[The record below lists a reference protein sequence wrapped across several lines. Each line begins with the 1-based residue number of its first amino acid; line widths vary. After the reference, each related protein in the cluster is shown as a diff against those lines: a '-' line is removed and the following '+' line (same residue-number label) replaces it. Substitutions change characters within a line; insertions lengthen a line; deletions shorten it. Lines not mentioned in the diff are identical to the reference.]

1 MDQRRQE
8 WKNRRKAYKKAKRKY
23 IFHWRGLCVLF
34 LVLAV
39 VSAPLTVIA
48 KRNDNRLADR
58 FGGDFWRLSKED
70 KNAVYYASDF
80 ETPEHLAEHAKEIY
94 KQATCESAVLLMNDQ
109 NALPLPSGSQVSLF
123 FDSEG
128 NPLYSRR
135 AELETALKEVGFT
148 LRDGE
153 ADVALVCLSGAPE
166 GETLSLLQTAADA
179 SEKLVVLLC
188 ADRLT
193 RGDFLTGDA
202 CGMDAAMLLGNVYEP
217 NAVAEML
224 AGKTSPSGRLPYTQ
238 TTATNPTLSG
248 VYGGNPGENIPEN
261 ALSYTVAREGIY
273 TGYKYFE
280 TRYED
285 YVMGN
290 GNAGNFAY
298 ADVVVFPFGYGLSYT
313 IFSYSDMTVAHH
325 AQTDKFE
332 LTITVTNT
340 GTVAAKEAVQV
351 YAQTPYTEYDRDNGI
366 EKSSVSLVGMAKTKL
381 LAPGDSEKVT
391 VLVNKADMFSYD
403 SVAGAYR
410 LDAGNYYLT
419 VARDAH
425 AAVNNILAAKECTPE
440 STEYRMTTAGD
451 ATLTY
456 RWEQLQPETKV
467 SQNSL
472 PFADPSGYPGI
483 TEEVKW
489 LSRKD
494 WSSADNDTTKQFQFT
509 QQLLEDMGKTQYSPG
524 DYPSVPM
531 PTMGA
536 QNGRKLCD
544 MVGLAFDDPQWQ
556 TLLDQLSF
564 HEMQEMLSDAYRV
577 LLPAESVQA
586 PGIRYGYGSVDSL
599 AATFNT
605 ELMYELGTLLG
616 NFCLQEGV
624 TGLQISGDGAEDV
637 FLAGKTCAGQVLG
650 VQSKGV
656 IALVEGKDL
665 ENIALWLNEQTAREQ
680 YLRFWQYALQEG
692 NAKGMVVS
700 SHRLGAQWFGSA
712 TELMQNILREEWGY
726 TGIALCGSE
735 LASQMSYADGVMA
748 GITGFG
754 TLEQGDIDQLA
765 NYKNDPVVVSAMRQA
780 CHYHLFVL
788 ANSAAMN
795 GIGENTV
802 VHSTEIWLVMVLAA
816 VFAASAVLAV
826 VFGVLW
832 RRGKKKRE
840 ALL

>member
-8 WKNRRKAYKKAKRKY
+8 WKNRRKVYKKAKRKH
-23 IFHWRGLCVLF
+23 IFPWRGLCVLF

-39 VSAPLTVIA
+39 MSAPLTVVA
-48 KRNDNRLADR
+48 KRYEKTVADR
-58 FGGDFWRLSKED
+58 FGGDFWQLSKED

-80 ETPEHLAEHAKEIY
+80 ETAEQLAEHAKEIY
-94 KQATCESAVLLMNDQ
+94 KQATCESAVLLMNEN
-109 NALPLPSGSQVSLF
+109 NALPLPSGSQVSLT
-123 FDSEG
+123 FDSEE
-128 NPLYSRR
+128 NPLYSRQE
-135 AELETALKEVGFT
+135 ELETALKETGFT

-153 ADVALVCLSGAPE
+153 ADVALVCLSGPPE
-166 GETLSLLQTAADA
+166 GETISLLQRAAET

-188 ADRLT
+188 TEGLT
-193 RGDFLTGDA
+193 RADFLMGDA
-202 CGMDAAMLLGNVYEP
+202 CGMDAAMLLGSVYEP
-217 NAVAEML
+217 NAVAQL
-224 AGKTSPSGRLPYTQ
+224 LSGKATPSGRLPYTQ
-238 TTATNPTLSG
+238 TAAAQSVSTET
-248 VYGGNPGENIPEN
+248 YGGVAGENMPEN
-261 ALSYTVAREGIY
+261 ALSYTVVREGIY

-285 YVMGN
+285 FVMGT

-298 ADVVVFPFGYGLSYT
+298 GSTVVFPFGYGLSYT
-313 IFSYSDMTVAHH
+313 IFSYSDMAVEHH
-325 AQTDKFE
+325 AQTGKLE
-332 LTITVTNT
+332 LSVTVTNT
-340 GTVAAKEAVQV
+340 GAVAGKEAVQV
-351 YAQTPYTEYDRDNGI
+351 YAQTPYTDYDRENGI
-366 EKSSVSLVGMAKTKL
+366 EKPSVSLVGMAKTKL
-381 LAPGDSEKVT
+381 LTPGDSEKVT

-410 LDAGNYYLT
+410 LDAGSYYLT

-425 AAVNNILAAKECTPE
+425 AAVNNVLAAKEYTPE
-440 STEYRMTTAGD
+440 STQYRMTTAGD

-472 PFADPSGYPGI
+472 SFADPNGYPGI

-489 LSRKD
+489 VSRKD

-536 QNGRKLCD
+536 QNGLKLYD
-544 MVGLAFDDPQWQ
+544 MVGLAFDDPRWQ
-556 TLLDQLSF
+556 TLLDQLTF
-564 HEMQEMLSDAYRV
+564 CQMQEMLSDAYRV
-577 LLPAESVQA
+577 LPAVDSVQA
-586 PGIRYGYGSVDSL
+586 PGVRYGYGSVTTL
-599 AATFNT
+599 AATFDT
-605 ELMYELGTLLG
+605 ELMYALGTLLG
-616 NFCLQEGV
+616 NFCLQEGFA
-624 TGLQISGDGAEDV
+624 GLQVSGAGSEDA
-637 FLAGKTCAGQVLG
+637 FLSGKTCAGQVLG

-656 IALVEGKDL
+656 IALVEGPSL
-665 ENIALWLNEQTAREQ
+665 GNNALWLGEQTAREQ

-712 TELMQNILREEWGY
+712 TELMQNLLREEWGY

-735 LASQMSYADGVMA
+735 LAAQMSYVDGVMA

-765 NYKNDPVVVSAMRQA
+765 NYKNDPVVVSAMRKA
-780 CHYHLFVL
+780 CHYHLYAV

-795 GIGENTV
+795 GIGENTRI
-802 VHSTEIWLVMVLAA
+802 HSTEIWPVTVLGAVSATSAA
-816 VFAASAVLAV
+816 LAI
-826 VFGVLW
+826 VFGLLW
-832 RRGKKKRE
+832 YGGKKKRE